1 MLFAFVKSVF
11 ERTVKSVFNSIFILA
26 NEIFCVETVSM
37 VADYTHNYHSLFLP
51 SNVKGTY
58 GLQFLP

>member
-1 MLFAFVKSVF
+1 MLFAFVIDLKKQLKVYLIASSYLLTKRFVL
-11 ERTVKSVFNSIFILA
+11 RL
-26 NEIFCVETVSM
+26 VSM
-37 VADYTHNYHSLFLP
+37 VADYIHNYHSLFLP